1 MVEEKTLW
9 NGIEEYLKSNNID
22 FSRQKYFS
30 SWPVIAGVRL
40 SSCTKLDS
48 FDLKKGK
55 IYVKA
60 NSLSSRSL
68 LIMEK
73 ARIIKDWNSFFKD
86 APIKEIVVVKG
97 Y

>member
-1 MVEEKTLW
+1 MSEEKTLW

-22 FSRQKYFS
+22 FSRQKYFA
-30 SWPVIAGVRL
+30 SWPVISGIKL

-48 FDLKKGK
+48 FDSKKQR
-55 IYVKA
+55 IFVKA

-68 LIMEK
+68 LFMEK
-73 ARIIKDWNSFFKD
+73 ARIIRDWNTMFPNAK
-86 APIKEIVVVKG
+86 IKEIVIMKG

>member
-68 LIMEK
+68 LLMEK
-73 ARIIKDWNSFFKD
+73 TRIIKDWNSFFFFSL
-86 APIKEIVVVKG
+86 IKEIVVVKG

>member
-73 ARIIKDWNSFFKD
+73 TRIIKDWNSFF
-86 APIKEIVVVKG
+86 
-97 Y
+97 

>member
-48 FDLKKGK
+48 FDSKKGK

>member
-73 ARIIKDWNSFFKD
+73 ARIIKDWNSFFKN

>member
-73 ARIIKDWNSFFKD
+73 TRIIKDWNYFFKD

>member
-1 MVEEKTLW
+1 MSEEKTLW
-9 NGIEEYLKSNNID
+9 TGIKEYLESNNID

-40 SSCTKLDS
+40 SSCTRLDS
-48 FDLKKGK
+48 IDLKKER

-68 LIMEK
+68 LTMEK
-73 ARIIKDWNSFFKD
+73 ARIIKDWNTMFPD
-86 APIKEIVVVKG
+86 ARIKEIVIPKG

>member
-55 IYVKA
+55 IYV
-60 NSLSSRSL
+60 
-68 LIMEK
+68 
-73 ARIIKDWNSFFKD
+73 
-86 APIKEIVVVKG
+86 
-97 Y
+97 

>member
-73 ARIIKDWNSFFKD
+73 TRIIKDWNSFFKD
-86 APIKEIVVVKG
+86 TPIKEIVVVKG

>member
-40 SSCTKLDS
+40 SSCTKSDS
-48 FDLKKGK
+48 FDLKKGR

-73 ARIIKDWNSFFKD
+73 TRIIKDWNSFFKD
-86 APIKEIVVVKG
+86 ATIKEIVVVKG

>member
-40 SSCTKLDS
+40 SSCTRLDS

-73 ARIIKDWNSFFKD
+73 TRIIKDWNSFFKD

>member
-73 ARIIKDWNSFFKD
+73 TRIIKDWNSFFKD
-86 APIKEIVVVKG
+86 VPIKEIVVVKG

>member
-73 ARIIKDWNSFFKD
+73 TRIIKDWNSFFKD
-86 APIKEIVVVKG
+86 DPIKEIVVVKG

>member
-1 MVEEKTLW
+1 MSEEKTLW

-30 SWPVIAGVRL
+30 SWPVIAGIRL
-40 SSCTKLDS
+40 SSCTRLDS
-48 FDLKKGK
+48 MELKKGR

-68 LIMEK
+68 LMMERT
-73 ARIIKDWNSFFKD
+73 RIIRDWNTMFPD
-86 APIKEIVVVKG
+86 ANIKEIVVVKG

>member
-48 FDLKKGK
+48 FDLKKGR

-73 ARIIKDWNSFFKD
+73 TRIIKDWNSFFND

>member
-73 ARIIKDWNSFFKD
+73 TRIIKDWNSFFIY
-86 APIKEIVVVKG
+86 APIKEIVVMKG

>member
-1 MVEEKTLW
+1 MAEEKTLW
-9 NGIEEYLKSNNID
+9 NGIEEYLISNNID
-22 FSRQKYFS
+22 FSRQKFFS

-48 FDLKKGK
+48 VDLKKSR

-68 LIMEK
+68 LIMDK
-73 ARIIKDWNSFFKD
+73 SRIIRDWYTMFPN
-86 APIKEIVVVKG
+86 AHIKEVVVMKG